1 MQSLHEMED
10 ILEEL
15 LAWLGGLE
23 RTLQDLEAED
33 LPEEPELIEG
43 LIKDH
48 TEFMENTAK
57 RQTDVDGVCKPR
69 QIQAPN
75 PTKQPATLGRKGSK
89 PKASIAYVLFVD
101 SQLSLFLYSKVFTVL
116 FCSFGM
122 VFLYLVYFCCVLH
135 VF

>member
-75 PTKQPATLGRKGSK
+75 PTKQPATMGRKGSK
-89 PKASIAYVLFVD
+89 PKTSIAYVFFVVT
-101 SQLSLFLYSKVFTVL
+101 LLYRKRCSLVLYRS
-116 FCSFGM
+116 FCM
-122 VFLYLVYFCCVLH
+122 VFPYLLVYLLLCILH

>member
-1 MQSLHEMED
+1 MQSLHDMED

-23 RTLQDLEAED
+23 RTLQDLEAEE

-57 RQTDVDGVCKPR
+57 RQSDVDGVCKPR

-75 PTKQPATLGRKGSK
+75 PTKQPTAMGRKGSK
-89 PKASIAYVLFVD
+89 PKNSIGCVLEHFFYKYIFSHVD
-101 SQLSLFLYSKVFTVL
+101 S
-116 FCSFGM
+116 
-122 VFLYLVYFCCVLH
+122 YLVFYGMGKCFICKIV
-135 VF
+135 VFRFVFARV